1 MLPNKLNMTLA
12 IFLISL
18 LFIGFFAGMETAF
31 VSANR
36 LTVELKKKQGKHSGL
51 ILARLFENPFQV
63 LASCIV
69 GYNMFLVIYGVH
81 IENILTP
88 FWKLSRLQVVD
99 QNGLL
104 KLLASVLL
112 ATLCIMIVE
121 FTFRALFRAKNDG
134 MLSLFAG
141 LLDFFHR
148 IFRPVAQALV
158 SVSGWILKYIFN
170 LQIEEHNRPF
180 NRIDLEH
187 YFMQTREMD
196 EETQDLN
203 QELFENALSLPGVKV
218 RSCLVPRREVV
229 AIEKQAPVSEVVELM
244 IESQLSKIVVYEGNI
259 DTILGYV
266 HQLDMFKKPAS
277 ISDVLLP
284 IPTVPETMSVSDLI
298 SKFSRERKSIAWVV
312 DEFGGTAGI
321 VTMEDLLEEIF
332 GEIHDEFDT
341 EVFTEQKV
349 SDYEY
354 VFSGRME
361 MDAIT
366 EKYDIPFPDSSPETL
381 SGYIIGNHDTF
392 PKKGE
397 HIIIGDY
404 QFEILEATHN
414 RVELVKLKVLK

>member
-1 MLPNKLNMTLA
+1 MILA

-18 LFIGFFAGMETAF
+18 LFVGFFAGMETAF

-36 LTVELKKKQGKHSGL
+36 LTVELKKKQGKRSGI
-51 ILARLFENPFQV
+51 ILARLLDNPFHV

-69 GYNMFLVIYGVH
+69 GYNLFLVVYGVH
-81 IENILTP
+81 IENVLTP
-88 FWKLSRLQVVD
+88 FWKLSGLQVVD

-121 FTFRALFRAKNDG
+121 FAFRALFRAKNDG
-134 MLSLFAG
+134 TLSLFAG
-141 LLDFFHR
+141 VLDFFHTV
-148 IFRPVAQALV
+148 FRPIAQALV

-196 EETQDLN
+196 EESQDLN

-229 AIEKQAPVSEVVELM
+229 AVDKHTPISQVITLM
-244 IESQLSKIVVYEGNI
+244 VESQLSKIVVYEGNI
-259 DTILGYV
+259 DTIVGYV
-266 HQLDMFKKPAS
+266 HQLDMFKKPSSVA
-277 ISDVLLP
+277 DVLLP

-298 SKFSRERKSIAWVV
+298 SKFSREHKSIAWVV

-341 EVFTEQKV
+341 EVFTEQQV
-349 SDYEY
+349 SDGEFI
-354 VFSGRME
+354 FSGRVE
-361 MDAIT
+361 LDGIS
-366 EKYDIPFPDSSPETL
+366 EKYNISFPEGSPETL
-381 SGYIIGNHDTF
+381 SGYIIGNHDIF